1 MVVDGETYMCFQT
14 CTALFLNNKHIP
26 FHSGGMD
33 TPIRSTELE
42 LPLQPFLGGGE
53 TCKLLQTCMC
63 RSSDSIDIQAGH
75 FFEDILPSFLQQQQP
90 NNQITTNIIIHKYGY
105 EIYEH

>member
-1 MVVDGETYMCFQT
+1 M
-14 CTALFLNNKHIP
+14 A
-26 FHSGGMD
+26 GG
-33 TPIRSTELE
+33 
-42 LPLQPFLGGGE
+42 QPFNESREWVDMNPQSYFALSTNKRGKGIS
-53 TCKLLQTCMC
+53 L
-63 RSSDSIDIQAGH
+63 DIQAGH